1 MIVAPPLLELLLEPA
16 PASMADP
23 LLELPLE
30 LLLVSPPELL
40 LELPLLFP
48 PELLLEP
55 LPLAEPLPELLELPP
70 PPPPPASGTWYVPT
84 AGEQFM
90 AAMAPTAPTMG
101 SAIDVASKLRFMK
114 KPPLRY
120 VSLNWKGLTVN
131 RDSRLLPLRNGL
143 VPCLVVSRSHRK
155 LPCSATGCNAEQKAM
170 RRSSRAFAAKC
181 VHAIGLH
188 YRRDFIR

>member
-1 MIVAPPLLELLLEPA
+1 MPPLLELLLEPA
-16 PASMADP
+16 PPSTGEP
-23 LLELPLE
+23 LLEPPLE
-30 LLLVSPPELL
+30 LLLLVSLPELL

-120 VSLNWKGLTVN
+120 VSLN
-131 RDSRLLPLRNGL
+131 
-143 VPCLVVSRSHRK
+143 
-155 LPCSATGCNAEQKAM
+155 
-170 RRSSRAFAAKC
+170 
-181 VHAIGLH
+181 
-188 YRRDFIR
+188 